1 MYPIGTINKNLKT
14 VKQAI
19 DGALRKNNRLETAT
33 KLVAVSKTKP
43 QDVIEQALEAG
54 QRLFGENRVQETEQK
69 WPGLKE
75 LYPDAQLHLIGPLQT
90 NKAALAV
97 SMFDVIETI
106 DRLKLATAVSR
117 HIKDTGRNVRCFIQV
132 NTGKELQKA
141 GVFPEAADEF
151 IDTCK
156 SKLNLTVEG
165 LMCIPPTDEE
175 PALHF
180 ALLRKIAE
188 RNKIKEL
195 SMGMSADYETA
206 IHFGATYVRIGTAI
220 FGSRTD

>member
-1 MYPIGTINKNLKT
+1 MTPLEAIDKNLNA

-19 DGALRKNNRLETAT
+19 DGALRDNHRLENAT

-43 QDVIEQALEAG
+43 RDVIERALKAG

-69 WPGLKE
+69 WLDLKR
-75 LYPDAQLHLIGPLQT
+75 LYPDTQLHLIGPLQT
-90 NKAALAV
+90 NKAAVAV
-97 SMFDVIETI
+97 SLFDVIETI

-117 HIKDTGRNVRCFIQV
+117 HIKDTGRKIRCFIQV
-132 NTGKELQKA
+132 NTGEEHQKA
-141 GVFPEAADEF
+141 GVFPAEADGF
-151 IDTCK
+151 IQTCITT
-156 SKLNLTVEG
+156 LNLPVDG

-180 ALLRKIAE
+180 GLLRKIAE
-188 RNKIKEL
+188 RNNIKEL

-206 IHFGATYVRIGTAI
+206 IQFGATYVRIGRAI
-220 FGSRTD
+220 FGSRTN